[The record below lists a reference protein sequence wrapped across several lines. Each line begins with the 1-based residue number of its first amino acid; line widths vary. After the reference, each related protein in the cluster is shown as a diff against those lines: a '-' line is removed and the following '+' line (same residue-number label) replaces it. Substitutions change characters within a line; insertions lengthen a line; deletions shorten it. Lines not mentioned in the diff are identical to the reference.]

1 MIGEHFSLILLPTLR
16 CDAACDYCF
25 EKKTGADMSIDQL
38 KSLIS
43 KVLDYMEQNE
53 AKALS
58 IHWQGGEVMMMSPQ
72 WFARAG
78 DVIDRAA
85 DSRNINVR
93 NYIQSNMIGYS
104 KEWNPII
111 AEMFDNS
118 VGTSMDYPNRHRKLP
133 GGSAADFNAVWIRN
147 VRQAQDAG
155 IHIGVIAL
163 PDAETLQRGAE
174 NLYSYFTEELN
185 ITDFQINTPFAGGPE
200 DICKAAFPLNTG
212 KFTDFLT
219 GLAAIWIERGYH
231 QGVRVGPFD
240 ELIEYFR
247 GGDAVLPC
255 IWQANCT
262 DEFISID
269 PSGNVAQCDC
279 WVASYPQF
287 HFGNIFKSGSLTD
300 LLRDS
305 PARQHFLQRPGA
317 LIQKEEC
324 PECDYLAICHGGCP
338 IRAYTT
344 YGDLH
349 TKDPYCETYK
359 AVFNQAE
366 QISAC
371 LARENCS

>member
-1 MIGEHFSLILLPTLR
+1 MIGDHFSLILLPTLR

-25 EKKTGADMSIDQL
+25 EKKTSTDLSIDLL
-38 KSLIS
+38 KPLIS
-43 KVLDYMEQNE
+43 KVLDYMVQNE

-72 WFARAG
+72 WFAHAR

-85 DSRNINVR
+85 DSRNVNVR

-104 KEWNPII
+104 EQWNPILT
-111 AEMFDNS
+111 EMFDNS

-133 GGSAADFNAVWIRN
+133 GGSAADFNDIWIRN

-174 NLYSYFTEELN
+174 NLYSYFTEVLD

-200 DICKAAFPLNTG
+200 DTCKADFPLNTG
-212 KFTDFLT
+212 KLADFLT
-219 GLAAIWIERGYH
+219 DLAAIWAERGYH
-231 QGVRVGPFD
+231 DGVRVGPFD
-240 ELIEYFR
+240 ELIEYFS
-247 GGDAVLPC
+247 GGEAVLPC
-255 IWQANCT
+255 IWQANCA

-287 HFGNIFKSGSLTD
+287 HFGNIFKSDSLTD

-305 PARQHFLQRPGA
+305 PARRRFLQRPGV

-324 PECDYLAICHGGCP
+324 LECDYLALCHGGCP
-338 IRAYTT
+338 VRAYTT

-349 TKDPYCETYK
+349 TKDPYCATYK
-359 AVFNQAE
+359 ALFHQAE
-366 QISAC
+366 HIAAC
-371 LARENCS
+371 LARENYP

>member
-25 EKKTGADMSIDQL
+25 EKKAGADMSIDQL

-85 DSRNINVR
+85 DSRNVNVR

-118 VGTSMDYPNRHRKLP
+118 VGSSMDYPNRHRKLP

-185 ITDFQINTPFAGGPE
+185 ITDFQINTPFAGGPA
-200 DICKAAFPLNTG
+200 DASKTGYPLDTERL
-212 KFTDFLT
+212 TQFLT
-219 GLAAIWIERGYH
+219 ELADIWAERGYH

-247 GGDAVLPC
+247 GEDAVLPC
-255 IWQANCT
+255 IWKANCA
-262 DEFISID
+262 DEFVCID
-269 PSGNVAQCDC
+269 PQGNIAQCDC

-287 HFGNIFKSGSLTD
+287 HFGNIFKNDSLAE
-300 LLRDS
+300 LLRDN
-305 PARQHFLQRPGA
+305 PVRHKFLGRPGV

-338 IRAYTT
+338 VRAYTT

-359 AVFNQAE
+359 TVFNQAE
-366 QISAC
+366 LISAC

>member
-25 EKKTGADMSIDQL
+25 EKKAGQDMSIDQL
-38 KSLIS
+38 KPLIS

-72 WFARAG
+72 WFAHAR

-118 VGTSMDYPNRHRKLP
+118 VGTSMDYPNRYRKLP
-133 GGSAADFNAVWIRN
+133 GGSAADFDAVWIRN

-174 NLYSYFTEELN
+174 NLYS
-185 ITDFQINTPFAGGPE
+185 
-200 DICKAAFPLNTG
+200 
-212 KFTDFLT
+212 
-219 GLAAIWIERGYH
+219 
-231 QGVRVGPFD
+231 
-240 ELIEYFR
+240 
-247 GGDAVLPC
+247 
-255 IWQANCT
+255 
-262 DEFISID
+262 
-269 PSGNVAQCDC
+269 
-279 WVASYPQF
+279 
-287 HFGNIFKSGSLTD
+287 
-300 LLRDS
+300 
-305 PARQHFLQRPGA
+305 
-317 LIQKEEC
+317 
-324 PECDYLAICHGGCP
+324 
-338 IRAYTT
+338 
-344 YGDLH
+344 
-349 TKDPYCETYK
+349 
-359 AVFNQAE
+359 
-366 QISAC
+366 
-371 LARENCS
+371 